1 MTIRPTRLHLQ
12 AHQTTLETAQGTNI
26 ILGVG
31 ALSVADGFFRHD
43 PPLPHELERAIDAV
57 EDALMADHVP
67 RAIGGSLVS
76 SGPALRTLPGL
87 QTSGAM
93 VSRDH
98 IEALFQRLA
107 AASLGRPGHMSG
119 LPKGREAAAALLIMR
134 ECMHHLGFE
143 SVSFI
148 GLSQDRSPHAPGDR
162 RRWRRSDHGSA

>member
-1 MTIRPTRLHLQ
+1 MQ
-12 AHQTTLETAQGTNI
+12 AHQTTLETAQGKNI

-31 ALSVADGFFRHD
+31 ALSVADGFFHHE

-67 RAIGGSLVS
+67 RSIGGSLVS
-76 SGPALRTLPGL
+76 SDPAIRAFPGL
-87 QTSGAM
+87 QTKGAT

-107 AASLGRPGHMSG
+107 SASLGRPGHMSG
-119 LPKGREAAAALLIMR
+119 LPQGREAAAALLILR
-134 ECMHHLGFE
+134 ECMHQLGFE

-148 GLSQDRSPHAPGDR
+148 DSLRD
-162 RRWRRSDHGSA
+162 